1 MDLSVDPCENFYEY
15 TCGKWGEEHPNHG
28 WWSTFSSFTTIAE
41 RVAIASLNV
50 LTSDEDVDGQP
61 EALNKSREFYQSCT
75 DQETA
80 DELGLTPIYP
90 YLKKSN
96 LPLIPNYI
104 TLSQEERDAYVFD
117 WVQSE
122 TNIKRIFMMDVFIGV
137 DVGANVY
144 NGTEN
149 VIYVGVIFQ
158 TCPLPSPVQKKRS
171 KNSIRRKTRS
181 EGSSVHDTL
190 EEEANRNVIKYILK
204 QIAVNVTGETPDDN
218 IIDEAAS
225 VILNVTDVVQEL
237 VLNYTDPDQEEDD
250 NYSVSFSTL
259 KDLTDSVSS
268 TGRSDFWENYFQQL
282 FAETNVTID
291 PTKDRLYVTQTDVA
305 YLKSVLKYT
314 YDTPDSHL
322 ELYMWWT
329 TVYAMII
336 STSSEVA
343 EYINKQIDKATGSS
357 EGVVRT
363 RSLECALLANSYMGY
378 AVSYALADQSF
389 PNNTKPKVERMIN
402 EMKQAFMNHVYNIN
416 WMDWETK
423 RVTLEKCK
431 EMISFVG
438 YPDWLFEDGKLDE
451 YYEDVEIR
459 PDRFLVNM
467 INIIISHNLKKMNSL
482 RKIHKR
488 DWYAEP
494 IEVNAYNSFSDNAI
508 NVPMAILNF
517 PMYNLGLEV
526 LNYGSIG
533 TILGHELT
541 HGFDNMGRKHDKY
554 GNTVQWWSNAT
565 IETFEKLTEC
575 FIKQYDNF
583 TFEGLEEHVK
593 GKATL
598 AENLADNGGIHQA
611 YSAYKS
617 HSKKYGVEPTLPG
630 FEDFTNDQLFFLAYG
645 SIWCETI
652 SLEDLKDQIEYDEHS
667 PNLVRVLGT
676 LQNSEDFA
684 RAFHCPE
691 GSYMNPRSK
700 CKIW

>member
-389 PNNTKPKVERMIN
+389 PNNTKPKV
-402 EMKQAFMNHVYNIN
+402 
-416 WMDWETK
+416 
-423 RVTLEKCK
+423 
-431 EMISFVG
+431 
-438 YPDWLFEDGKLDE
+438 
-451 YYEDVEIR
+451 
-459 PDRFLVNM
+459 
-467 INIIISHNLKKMNSL
+467 
-482 RKIHKR
+482 
-488 DWYAEP
+488 
-494 IEVNAYNSFSDNAI
+494 
-508 NVPMAILNF
+508 
-517 PMYNLGLEV
+517 
-526 LNYGSIG
+526 
-533 TILGHELT
+533 
-541 HGFDNMGRKHDKY
+541 
-554 GNTVQWWSNAT
+554 
-565 IETFEKLTEC
+565 
-575 FIKQYDNF
+575 
-583 TFEGLEEHVK
+583 K